1 MKHPRNPYANTKRR
15 RAALAYLAARGLTQV
30 RPVYP
35 AYAEI
40 EITRLPQRTAPR
52 RLVLVS

>member
-1 MKHPRNPYANTKRR
+1 MKRSRNPYADTKRR

-40 EITRLPQRTAPR
+40 EITRLPQPATR